1 MLEMTLAAKLQFV
14 GFCSQGKIV
23 PKGSKIPASIQ
34 PAGLLR
40 CERGERCFI
49 PLGVSGAEHFLNNTP
64 AYNRKFCSARWGS
77 DISDSAEPRQ
87 MLWDTLDLYLAKSK
101 SKSELGIVLQRK
113 KDRDSWDH
121 RDAEHLVLLPTS
133 GVSTTLIPSLSIVGF
148 LLLTPGYPQGC
159 VHPPVPS
166 QGWFLLGSVPRAE
179 LRHKPFVQGT
189 FVVTGTPSSA
199 GPETWAFCKW
209 CPNSPGCSFSPDSEP
224 LAGLDLE
231 IQF

>member
-1 MLEMTLAAKLQFV
+1 MRVWYFWFSRAKTAALRYPWSV
-14 GFCSQGKIV
+14 PGKIQIQIRAGNCS
-23 PKGSKIPASIQ
+23 PKEKGQ
-34 PAGLLR
+34 RLLR
-40 CERGERCFI
+40 SQRCRA
-49 PLGVSGAEHFLNNTP
+49 P
-64 AYNRKFCSARWGS
+64 CS
-77 DISDSAEPRQ
+77 PPN
-87 MLWDTLDLYLAKSK
+87 L
-101 SKSELGIVLQRK
+101 
-113 KDRDSWDH
+113 
-121 RDAEHLVLLPTS
+121 
-133 GVSTTLIPSLSIVGF
+133 TTLIPSLSIGGF

-224 LAGLDLE
+224 LASLDLE